1 MLGGYHHWHSQDDNR
16 TAPGELTDKK
26 GKLPMGS
33 VSYSAHISNDKSA
46 ITSKSKLAGV
56 AKHNLRKYKSADY
69 SVDDIKL
76 LYGTTNLY
84 RDVKDVYHREFDEV
98 VKEYNLKQKRP
109 ERRIDN
115 YFDHV
120 AKLDQD
126 MAVEII
132 FQCGDKV
139 FWDENTNKRE
149 DMSYVFNGILKKL
162 EESLPDFKIANAVI
176 HFDEASP
183 HMHVVGVP
191 VGYGAKR
198 GLPKK
203 VSKRT
208 VFTPKILSGVLQ
220 GELREEAAWYMGYFV
235 NEKLKEK
242 SKGRNY
248 DLSVAEY
255 KVKQE
260 KQHLEDM
267 QELVAEADLDMK
279 ASKFVADDLIR
290 TARKKVEL
298 IESDTLNKKKELEE
312 LDKVIVIKKADIKVY
327 DDKLKSLEKLVESF
341 DKVKAYIA
349 SYLPLSPLIEEYCNT
364 VERKS
369 NIEAGNSYRGLL
381 TALGELL
388 QSFKELIIDG
398 ICWFPR
404 LMRWHTSKGE
414 VAPVFSDNKN
424 EGYDYRLKAYMN
436 VITKEQYSV
445 ESVREEIKAENRVGT
460 LEQLEEKMAKCE
472 MIAKEFQYDSNES
485 KRIK

>member
-33 VSYSAHISNDKSA
+33 VSYSAHISNGKSA

-69 SVDDIKL
+69 SADNIIL
-76 LYGTTNLY
+76 SYGTTNLY
-84 RDVKDVYHREFDEV
+84 QDVKDVYHREFDEI
-98 VKEYNLKQKRP
+98 VKEYNLKQKRS

-120 AKLDQD
+120 AELDQD
-126 MAVEII
+126 IAVEII
-132 FQCGDKV
+132 FQCGDKK
-139 FWDENTNKRE
+139 FWDANGNKRE
-149 DMSYVFNGILKKL
+149 DMYYVFEGLLKKL
-162 EESLPDFKIANAVI
+162 EVLLPDFKIANAVI
-176 HFDEASP
+176 HYDEASP

-208 VFTPKILSGVLQ
+208 VFTPQTLSEILQ
-220 GELREEAAWYMGYFV
+220 DELREEAAWYMEYFV
-235 NEKLKEK
+235 QEKIGEK
-242 SKGRNY
+242 SKGRNH
-248 DLSVAEY
+248 DLSVTEY

-260 KQHLEDM
+260 TQKLEDVK
-267 QELVAEADLDMK
+267 ELATEADLDMK
-279 ASKFVADDLIR
+279 ASKIVADSVIR
-290 TARKKVEL
+290 TAKQKVES
-298 IESDTLNKKKELEE
+298 IEADTRNKKNELDE
-312 LDKVIVIKKADIKVY
+312 LDKAIIIKKADIKAY
-327 DDKLKSLEKLVESF
+327 DDKLNSLEKLVESF

-349 SYLPLSPLIEEYCNT
+349 SYLPLSPMIEEYCNT

-369 NIEAGNSYRGLL
+369 DIEAGNRYRGLL

-414 VAPVFSDNKN
+414 VAPVFSDYKN

-445 ESVREEIKAENRVGT
+445 ESVQAEIKAENRVGT
-460 LEQLEEKMAKCE
+460 LEQLEEKILEVEVLEKE
-472 MIAKEFQYDSNES
+472 MISNL
-485 KRIK
+485 KR